1 MAAKGKGE
9 GGRRSLNFNVGIL
22 GHIDSGKTSL
32 GMLCKHL
39 QHCTCT
45 ASAPPVSA
53 AKVLSSVASTASFD
67 KNPQSRE
74 RGITLD
80 LGKKNPLSLPS
91 VTKLCLCLSFS
102 LPGFSSFSMP
112 VPAHLEGTSSSLTD
126 RHLWNESN
134 VCLASECE
142 SNRHVTTTAN
152 FQVCLCLFRTVR
164 LASNKF
170 MLFRRLIERCPCY
183 HYYVC
188 VSLPVQGEDM
198 KMCR

>member
-45 ASAPPVSA
+45 ASVFPPVSA
-53 AKVLSSVASTASFD
+53 AKALSSVASTASFD

-80 LGKKNPLSLPS
+80 LGKNPLSLPS
-91 VTKLCLCLSFS
+91 VPKLCLCLSFS
-102 LPGFSSFSMP
+102 LPKQTGFSSFSMP
-112 VPAHLEGTSSSLTD
+112 VPAHLEGTSSSLKQTD
-126 RHLWNESN
+126 TYGNESN

-142 SNRHVTTTAN
+142 SNRHVTTAN
-152 FQVCLCLFRTVR
+152 FQVCLRLFRTVR
-164 LASNKF
+164 LASNKL
-170 MLFRRLIERCPCY
+170 MLFRRLIERCPDN

-188 VSLPVQGEDM
+188 VSLP
-198 KMCR
+198 CRGRI